1 MERLLDLSEGL
12 LITILEY
19 IPKGEYINIEGEE
32 LQFDCFRLIELGI
45 NEDFT
50 FIQLCCAL
58 RVVRRVRF
66 ETWDI
71 RLEWGVDDAQPEVII
86 DRLDLED
93 FIDILKLINHLPFYF
108 EPCGKE
114 IVQAWL
120 YEEERLVLTYFGTI
134 ALDHPG
140 VLVPFLF
147 DRFELTLLGEVLDC
161 TLEFWINSH

>member
-12 LITILEY
+12 LRTILECM
-19 IPKGEYINIEGEE
+19 PKGEYINIEGEE
-32 LQFDCFRLIELGI
+32 LQVDCFRLIELGVD
-45 NEDFT
+45 EDFT

-71 RLEWGVDDAQPEVII
+71 QLEWGVDDAQPKVVIE
-86 DRLDLED
+86 RLDLED
-93 FIDILKLINHLPFYF
+93 FIGVLKLINHLPFYF

-114 IVQAWL
+114 LVQAWL
-120 YEEERLVLTYFGTI
+120 YEEERLVLTYIGTI
-134 ALDHPG
+134 AIDNPRVQELY
-140 VLVPFLF
+140 FF